1 MTIYPGLDSC
11 LNGSSTKLNDV
22 HFLHPIAQKFW
33 GWCMRAKKTAPCG
46 RPSLHFLSRPRLCV
60 FECLRLFDPDHT
72 KRSCQII
79 VRTGGKEELIRTA
92 VIRRSSSELNSP
104 ELVDDDILA
113 VHIPDRAHKLSG
125 DEIKGIDGAVV
136 RIV

>member
-1 MTIYPGLDSC
+1 
-11 LNGSSTKLNDV
+11 
-22 HFLHPIAQKFW
+22 
-33 GWCMRAKKTAPCG
+33 MRARKPPVRAAFAASPFC
-46 RPSLHFLSRPRLCV
+46 PRLCV

-113 VHIPDRAHKLSG
+113 VHIPDRAHKLSV
-125 DEIKGIDGAVV
+125 DEIKGIDVAVV
-136 RIV
+136 RIFWNQQSIAQTPKRLGCN